1 MTITTARPTR
11 RTLVRGAAW
20 SVPVISVAAVAPAFA
35 ASTRPK
41 STFSAPIAPVK
52 WGSGG
57 PIKHVSW
64 DLTLVVG
71 PVAIETMT
79 IKFTYVPNG
88 GGSFTAFQIYGF
100 SPAVDNT
107 WTYPP
112 LPVGGSP
119 TVTASHGSYAA
130 GNTPYL
136 IHTDFAGADAS
147 GGKVTAVA
155 TIKYV
160 GVTTPVTQSLTDVQ
174 WGQGNPHTGH

>member
-1 MTITTARPTR
+1 MTVTTARPTR

-20 SVPVISVAAVAPAFA
+20 SVPVVSIAAAAPAFA
-35 ASTRPK
+35 SSLTP
-41 STFSAPIAPVK
+41 SSGFSGDSPVK

-57 PIKHVSW
+57 PTKHVSW
-64 DLTLVVG
+64 DLTLTVG
-71 PVAIETMT
+71 PVAIETIE

-100 SPAVDNT
+100 SPATDNT
-107 WTYPP
+107 WSFPP
-112 LPVGGSP
+112 LPGGGSP
-119 TVTASHGSYAA
+119 TVTASHGGYAA
-130 GNTPYL
+130 GNTPVV

-160 GVTTPVTQSLTDVQ
+160 GVPGTVTKTLADVP
-174 WGQGNPHTGH
+174 WGQGDPHVGH